1 MSDEQPEEE
10 ERTSL
15 SALLN
20 RRVPA
25 NPGKPRPWV
34 PADSAGHAAP
44 GDSSETDASA
54 ADVAPGSA
62 SGPATGSATEPAASD
77 PQWPPAVPADPVA
90 GPPPAAP
97 ASESGAAAPPD
108 DRQSL
113 GDLSALVA
121 DVRRVASQTQGRLT
135 ELQGAIETAREQ
147 AYEATAADEAV
158 TITVS
163 GRPRVTSVYVDPKAI
178 RGGPEA
184 LGAWIVEAVNTA
196 MGKARAGAQSA
207 VLDGLDPDMRAAI
220 AAEFENLTAA
230 ATSDDDAG
238 AVRRRGDGH
247 A

>member
-44 GDSSETDASA
+44 GDTGETDVSA
-54 ADVAPGSA
+54 AEIGAGSA
-62 SGPATGSATEPAASD
+62 AGPAMEPAAGG
-77 PQWPPAVPADPVA
+77 PQWPPASPAPAV
-90 GPPPAAP
+90 PPAPPAGA
-97 ASESGAAAPPD
+97 ASESGAAAPRD
-108 DRQSL
+108 GGQSL

-135 ELQGAIETAREQ
+135 ELRGAIESAEEQ
-147 AYEATAADEAV
+147 TYEATAADESV
-158 TITVS
+158 TITVT
-163 GRPRVTSVYVDPKAI
+163 GRPRVTSVYVDPKAV

-196 MGKARAGAQSA
+196 TGKARAGAQGA
-207 VLDGLDPDMRAAI
+207 LLDGLDPQLRAAI
-220 AAEFENLTAA
+220 APELENLTAT
-230 ATSDDDAG
+230 ATSDDGAGAG